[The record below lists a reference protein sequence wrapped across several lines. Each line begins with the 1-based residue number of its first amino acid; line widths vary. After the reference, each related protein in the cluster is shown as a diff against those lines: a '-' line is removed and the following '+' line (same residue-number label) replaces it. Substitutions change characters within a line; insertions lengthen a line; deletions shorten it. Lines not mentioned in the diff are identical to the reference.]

1 MAQDLVIGIDV
12 GGQTA
17 KCGVVDARG
26 NIVAQTVISSENTT
40 NADEFVAAL
49 AEALNRIIVEA
60 KAEGSI
66 RGIGVG
72 IPNGNF
78 YTGVVEN
85 AVNLVWAQ
93 GGNIPFAKMLQE
105 QMNGIPVSL
114 TNDANAAAMGEM
126 TYGAARGMK
135 NFIMI
140 TLGTGV
146 GSGIVINGEVVY
158 GHDGFAGELG
168 HTCAVRHN
176 GRRCNCGKDGCLETY
191 ASATGVARTAREWLD
206 MTDEPSLLRSLDVIK
221 SKNVYEA
228 AKEGDKLALR
238 VFDYPRR
245 EVRGLHRV
253 LRPGGHRPLRRPRPR
268 PRVPGG
274 THPQGHGRERHPA
287 LARQGEARLLPAQGI
302 RRRHPRRLRPRLGTV
317 SRRASAI

>member
-1 MAQDLVIGIDV
+1 MVQDLVIGIDV

-26 NIVAQTVISSENTT
+26 NIVAQTVISSENTS
-40 NADEFVAAL
+40 NPDEFVTAL

-206 MTDEPSLLRSLDVIK
+206 MTDEPSLLRSLDKIK

-228 AKEGDKLALR
+228 AKEGLLAKPQTFMNLSGNAVLALMTLTR
-238 VFDYPRR
+238 AKPAEFLVVCDDINFEPGR
-245 EVRGLHRV
+245 
-253 LRPGGHRPLRRPRPR
+253 LRFRANGSHGGHNGLRSIVGAIGDKF
-268 PRVPGG
+268 PRV
-274 THPQGHGRERHPA
+274 
-287 LARQGEARLLPAQGI
+287 
-302 RRRHPRRLRPRLGTV
+302 RLG
-317 SRRASAI
+317 

>member
-1 MAQDLVIGIDV
+1 MVQDLVIGIDV

-40 NADEFVAAL
+40 NADEFVTAL

-206 MTDEPSLLRSLDVIK
+206 MTDEPSLLRSLDKIK

-238 VFDYPRR
+238 VFEYTGRILG
-245 EVRGLHRV
+245 EKFA
-253 LRPGGHRPLRRPRPR
+253 LRRPRPR
-268 PRVPGG
+268 SRVPGG

-317 SRRASAI
+317 SRRASDL

>member
-1 MAQDLVIGIDV
+1 MAKDLVIGIDV
-12 GGQTA
+12 GGQTS

-26 NIVAQTVISSENTT
+26 NIVAQTVISSENTSS
-40 NADEFVAAL
+40 ADEFVASL
-49 AEALNRIIVEA
+49 ADALNRIIAES
-60 KAEGSI
+60 KAEDRI

-85 AVNLVWAQ
+85 AVNLLWAKS
-93 GGNIPFAKMLQE
+93 GNIPFAKMLQE

-176 GRRCNCGKDGCLETY
+176 GRACNCGKHGCLETY
-191 ASATGVARTAREWLD
+191 ASATGVARTAREWLEFS
-206 MTDEPSLLRSLDVIK
+206 DEPSLLRSLDNIK
-221 SKNVYEA
+221 SKDVYEA
-228 AKEGDKLALR
+228 AKEGDKLSLR
-238 VFDYPRR
+238 VFDFTGRILGEKFADFIEFSSPEAIVLFGGLARAR
-245 EVRGLHRV
+245 EVREKPILEAMNANV
-253 LRPGGHRPLRRPRPR
+253 IPLWRNKIQL
-268 PRVPGG
+268 VFSSLKESDAAILGAS
-274 THPQGHGRERHPA
+274 A
-287 LARQGEARLLPAQGI
+287 LAWEL
-302 RRRHPRRLRPRLGTV
+302 
-317 SRRASAI
+317 